1 LRTKRIQSC
10 PAKKADSQQVQ
21 ATVAKQ
27 TNPQANPRIRVTVV
41 DDEPDIHRAIGYI
54 LETADDFVF
63 SGSYLNGVE
72 ALQGILAHPPDLVLM
87 DIRLPDVSG
96 IECTR
101 RLALELP
108 QLRIVMISA
117 LDDRQTVEAAI
128 EAGCHNYVTK
138 PFLAQQLLITLRCAM
153 TSRSIGI
160 RSQGNRGPSCPL
172 GHASGASHCDA
183 IRERE
188 VKVLNGLRK
197 GWLYKEIADHL
208 KLSPFVVNKVARQAF
223 RKLGAKTRHQAMAK
237 WIICSNCPQLIVR
250 VTSKGEGSPAGAKRD
265 S

>member
-1 LRTKRIQSC
+1 LRTKRSQPS
-10 PAKKADSQQVQ
+10 PAPKADLQQAQ
-21 ATVAKQ
+21 STVA
-27 TNPQANPRIRVTVV
+27 NPLIRQARPRIRVTVV
-41 DDEPDIHRAIGYI
+41 DDEPDIHRAIEFI

-63 SGSYLNGVE
+63 SGSYLNGAE

-101 RLALELP
+101 RLALALP

-138 PFLAQQLLITLRCAM
+138 PFLAQQFLITLRCAM

-160 RSQGNRGPSCPL
+160 RSQSNQGQACPL
-172 GHASGASHCDA
+172 RQAPGVSHCNA

-197 GWLYKEIADHL
+197 GWLYKEIADDL
-208 KLSPFVVNKVARQAF
+208 KLSLFVVNKIARQAF
-223 RKLGAKTRHQAMAK
+223 RKLGARTRHQAVAQ
-237 WIICSNCPQLIVR
+237 WIFCSNCPHLIIR
-250 VTSKGEGSPAGAKRD
+250 VTSTRGGSKGD
-265 S
+265 SKHDP

>member
-1 LRTKRIQSC
+1 
-10 PAKKADSQQVQ
+10 
-21 ATVAKQ
+21 
-27 TNPQANPRIRVTVV
+27 VTVV
-41 DDEPDIHRAIGYI
+41 DDEPDIHRAIGYM

-101 RLALELP
+101 RLALALP

-117 LDDRQTVEAAI
+117 LDDRQTVDAAI

-138 PFLAQQLLITLRCAM
+138 PFLAQQFLITLRCAM

-160 RSQGNRGPSCPL
+160 RSQGNREQACPL
-172 GHASGASHCDA
+172 RQATGVSDCDA

-188 VKVLNGLRK
+188 AKVLNGLRK
-197 GWLYKEIADHL
+197 GWLYKEIADDL
-208 KLSPFVVNKVARQAF
+208 KLSPFVVNKLARQAF
-223 RKLGAKTRHQAMAK
+223 RKLGAKTRHQAVAQ
-237 WIICSNCPQLIVR
+237 WIFCSNCPHLIIR
-250 VTSKGEGSPAGAKRD
+250 VTPKREGSKQEPKPA